1 MSCSRSHSSSVI
13 NSTQVPPLLPNS
25 ELSHT
30 ASAVFWEFDF
40 SFKEVLNPLTV
51 WPVLHLL
58 HPPLHL
64 VCSESRC
71 PMVCHP
77 PATPWSSA
85 GQARHRHLLTGTG
98 VRKHTITGTR
108 RDATSSVAT
117 QTWQCIA
124 KNTNAA
130 AGRLSDTKAAHAH
143 GWLLLAGKRLSGSPP
158 WVQKK
163 GRQEGHQEANEPRRY
178 LQVKTSFYS
187 SKKHSDQRCH
197 KSSCQVKDSTITRN
211 LEEKAS

>member
-30 ASAVFWEFDF
+30 VSAVFWEFDF

-58 HPPLHL
+58 HLA
-64 VCSESRC
+64 CSEPWC

-77 PATPWSSA
+77 PATSWSSA
-85 GQARHRHLLTGTG
+85 GRARHRHLLTGTG
-98 VRKHTITGTR
+98 VRKHTVPGTR

-117 QTWQCIA
+117 QTWQCTA

-158 WVQKK
+158 WVQKR
-163 GRQEGHQEANEPRRY
+163 G
-178 LQVKTSFYS
+178 VKRGIRKQTSRGGTCK
-187 SKKHSDQRCH
+187 SKHPSTALKNTPT
-197 KSSCQVKDSTITRN
+197 KDATNPVVR
-211 LEEKAS
+211 